1 VKGSLQAR
9 GPGVWRLFVHVG
21 YGPGGK
27 RQVVTRTVARHQGV
41 GGEGLVANPADRAT
55 PPRARKSEINPPD
68 PAAVRRLIAEADAS
82 NPEFGMFLRLAASTG
97 ARRGELCALQWSDVD
112 LERGSVAITK
122 ALEPYGAAGRIK
134 ETKTGNRRRVAL
146 DEATTALMREHALA
160 MQRRASAV
168 GGSLGPWVFSSDPA
182 CATPWHP
189 ASVTHWF
196 GRLARSVGVAC
207 RLHDLRH
214 FAATQALDAGLPV
227 VAVSRRLGHARS
239 STTLDVYG
247 HWVPDTDQEVAGAL
261 GRLLVG
267 DESA

>member
-1 VKGSLQAR
+1 MRFGID
-9 GPGVWRLFVHVG
+9 RLLTEPALRKPLVG
-21 YGPGGK
+21 
-27 RQVVTRTVARHQGV
+27 
-41 GGEGLVANPADRAT
+41 
-55 PPRARKSEINPPD
+55 
-68 PAAVRRLIAEADAS
+68 
-82 NPEFGMFLRLAASTG
+82 
-97 ARRGELCALQWSDVD
+97 
-112 LERGSVAITK
+112 
-122 ALEPYGAAGRIK
+122 
-134 ETKTGNRRRVAL
+134 RRVAL
-146 DEATTALMREHALA
+146 LA
-160 MQRRASAV
+160 
-168 GGSLGPWVFSSDPA
+168 
-182 CATPWHP
+182 HP